1 MHSSRPAKRE
11 RMISLV
17 ENLTLRTWCISVLPR
32 LTWKRLKAESVEHCY
47 IIDGSRLALWVA
59 RLTAG
64 VAARV
69 LVEKLAFRLVEVR
82 DEQGLLIRLRITY
95 QDLAE
100 VQRDIMRETAFR
112 DFLNS
117 NNSEDRLLAYLAR
130 SVSTTGFS
138 RRQTLWRALFLIQIC
153 LWKAKSEQ
161 RGGDP
166 GGLLFLER
174 RPWFKAI
181 ERYASRYG
189 VEIIGVRPAIDVGVL
204 LQRLLKP
211 RGIATARTLRHRF
224 YRVWAQLFKDRKRN
238 ALGGGSWPHIV
249 RHDIG
254 PRVAVEYSG
263 HFNLNK
269 PECHSDLFFW
279 QQSSLSG
286 KDILVTFGLPQD
298 PVDQRKWEGLTH
310 NGIATVALH
319 PQATKISS
327 VPLFTQRLSRSKA
340 TIEKGRMGDFTWT
353 PERKWLDEQIENYRV
368 LRDYWTQL
376 FSSQGIKLYVTWYR
390 YDARH
395 CAIADALQSLGG
407 VTAIYQRA
415 LEVLPSPECAV
426 ATDIMF
432 GYAPQDAEV
441 ERHCGSKIPYHV
453 SVGYFG
459 DHRFP
464 LLRDMAQEVRS
475 ALRRNGAQYIVA
487 FFDENSAD
495 DARWHTGHEFQREN
509 YAFLLEKVFSEPLLG
524 VVFKPKYPP
533 TLRKRLGPVSELL
546 DRAIATGRC
555 YVYEAGP
562 LHGSYPPAAAALAA
576 DVAIHGHLCA
586 ATAGLEAALAGVPT
600 LLLDR
605 EGWHVSPLYRLG
617 VGTVVFTSWEELW
630 DAVMGHRKS
639 TGGIPKFGDWSD
651 LLDELDPFRD
661 GRAAERMG
669 TYLKWL
675 IDGFKAGLDRDTV
688 MADAAERYCAAWGR
702 DKITEVNYPGKMERL
717 VPKQAVPLQGGLG
730 RADRGALAARDS

>member
-1 MHSSRPAKRE
+1 MYPGVQTE
-11 RMISLV
+11 YWEEMIWFV
-17 ENLTLRTWCISVLPR
+17 ENLTLRVWFLSLMPR
-32 LTWKRLKAESVEHCY
+32 IVWARLKRRSKIERCY
-47 IIDGSRLALWVA
+47 VIDASLVSL
-59 RLTAG
+59 
-64 VAARV
+64 VAAR
-69 LVEKLAFRLVEVR
+69 LLGRLLGSPVEKLAFRLIDVR
-82 DEQGLLIRLRITY
+82 DEAGLLIRLRITY

-100 VQRDIMRETAFR
+100 VQEDIMREAVFR

-130 SVSTTGFS
+130 SVSTTSFS
-138 RRQTLWRALFLIQIC
+138 QRQTLWRALFLIQIC

-189 VEIIGVRPAIDVGVL
+189 VEIVGVRPAIDVGVL
-204 LQRLLKP
+204 LRRLLTP

-286 KDILVTFGLPQD
+286 EDILVTFGLPQD
-298 PVDQRKWEGLTH
+298 PVDQQKWEELTH
-310 NGIATVALH
+310 NGISAVALH

-327 VPLFTQRLSRSKA
+327 VPLFTHRPRRSKT
-340 TIEKGRMGDFTWT
+340 TIEKGRTGDSTWT
-353 PERKWLDEQIENYRV
+353 PEKKWLDEQIENYQV

-376 FSSQGIKLYVTWYR
+376 FCSQGIKLYVTWYR

-407 VTAIYQRA
+407 VTTIYQRA

-441 ERHCGSKIPYHV
+441 ERHCDSKIPYHV

-475 ALRRNGAQYIVA
+475 ALRRNGARYIVA

-509 YAFLLEKVFSEPLLG
+509 YAFLLEKVFAEPLLG

-555 YVYEAGP
+555 YLYEAGP

-576 DVAIHGHLCA
+576 DVAIHGHVCA
-586 ATAGLEAALAGVPT
+586 ATAGLEAALAGIPT

-617 VGTVVFTSWEELW
+617 VDTVVFRSWVELW
-630 DAVMGHRKS
+630 AALTEHRKS
-639 TGGIPKFGDWSD
+639 PAGIPKFGDWSH

-688 MADAAERYCAAWGR
+688 MADAAERYCRLWGW
-702 DKITEVNYPGKMERL
+702 DTVVEVNVG
-717 VPKQAVPLQGGLG
+717 PKFHQQFHSNW
-730 RADRGALAARDS
+730 RARA